1 MRSQISGGE
10 VKGEMRKKGISIKR
24 VVEDS
29 NNRIYVQTDILG
41 QTITIGRGIKKRK
54 FTLWEAERLEFLLK
68 RQLDRLQ
75 GNYPKGTERDEDEFL
90 ICPHCGITEKCTS
103 NFCGNCGCDLSSAKK

>member
-1 MRSQISGGE
+1 
-10 VKGEMRKKGISIKR
+10 MRKNKMDIRHVANDRENG
-24 VVEDS
+24 
-29 NNRIYVQTDILG
+29 IYVQTDILE
-41 QTITIGRGIKKRK
+41 QTITIGRGLKKRK

-75 GNYPKGTERDEDEFL
+75 GNYPKETDRDEDEFL